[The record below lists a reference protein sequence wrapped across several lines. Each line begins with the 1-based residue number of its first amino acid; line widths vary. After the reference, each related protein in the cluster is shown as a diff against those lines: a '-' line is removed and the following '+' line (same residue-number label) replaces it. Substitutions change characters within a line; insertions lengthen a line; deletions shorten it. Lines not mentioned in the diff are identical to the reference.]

1 VEDPIA
7 AGAAPLTVRRTRLSL
22 ETASGAEE
30 VIVSSSPQGWSVLRG
45 GRATGLDVA
54 VLPDGRLSLLLED
67 GRQLC
72 GRMVPDGKHR
82 SVLLTT
88 REGVSRVRIEDAL
101 RHRLGASAETDD
113 GSGEEIRA
121 LMPGRVLA
129 VSAREGDKVT
139 AGELLLVVEAMKM
152 QNEIRSSKGG
162 TVDRVAVAPGEAVET
177 GALLVAIGAET

>member
-1 VEDPIA
+1 M
-7 AGAAPLTVRRTRLSL
+7 TVRRTRLSL

-30 VIVSSSPQGWSVLRG
+30 LIVSSSPQGWSVRRG

-72 GRMVPDGKHR
+72 GRVLPDGKHR

-88 REGVSRVRIEDAL
+88 REGVSRVRMEDAL

-129 VSAREGDKVT
+129 VSAREGSKVA
-139 AGELLLVVEAMKM
+139 AGEVLLVVEAMKM
-152 QNEIRSSKGG
+152 QNELRAPRDG
-162 TVDRVAVAPGEAVET
+162 VVERVSVGVGET
-177 GALLVAIGAET
+177 IDLGDLLVVLA